1 MTPIQLKEDLEKQ
14 HYKQKKRN
22 MKIENLKK
30 EIPYKWRVQSTKFG
44 KATCVAYIDAR
55 DCMDILDEV
64 VGVMNWSDKY
74 YEADGKLFC
83 KVGIWNDKVK
93 DWVWKTDTGTD
104 SNVEKE
110 KGKTSDAFKRAC
122 VKHGIGRFLYRLP
135 IQKLE
140 ARKHTNGKEYPYC
153 PEKAELIFDGDKLTK
168 YINWK
173 LSNN

>member
-1 MTPIQLKEDLEKQ
+1 MNLED
-14 HYKQKKRN
+14 
-22 MKIENLKK
+22 LKK
-30 EIPYKWRVQSTKFG
+30 ELPYKWRVQSKKYG

-64 VGVMNWSDKY
+64 VGVENWQDKY

-83 KVGIWNDKVK
+83 EVGIFVGEC
-93 DWVWKTDTGTD
+93 WVFKSDTGTE

-110 KGKTSDAFKRAC
+110 KGKSSDAFKRAC

-135 IQKLE
+135 VQILQTK
-140 ARKHTNGKEYPYC
+140 KHSNGKEYPYA
-153 PEKAELIFDGDKLTK
+153 PEKDKIIFDGDTLTK

-173 LSNN
+173 INNNK

>member
-1 MTPIQLKEDLEKQ
+1 MNTED
-14 HYKQKKRN
+14 
-22 MKIENLKK
+22 LKK
-30 EIPYKWRVQSTKFG
+30 ELPYKWRVQSTKYG

-64 VGVMNWSDKY
+64 VGAINWQDKY

-83 KVGIWNDKVK
+83 AVGIFAGEC
-93 DWVWKTDTGTD
+93 WVWKSDTGTE

-110 KGKTSDAFKRAC
+110 KGKSSDAFKRAC

-135 IQKLE
+135 MQILQTK
-140 ARKHTNGKEYPYC
+140 KHSNGREYPYA
-153 PEKAELIFDGDKLTK
+153 PEKDKLIFDGDTLTK

-173 LSNN
+173 LKNK